1 MPKVVP
7 LIISGL
13 LILVLMVVIASMMA
27 HYHFNQSVK
36 KEVETFYEAVR
47 NKHEVVSENDLNG
60 LPSPV
65 QNWMQNSQIVG
76 KEKIVSARTKQEVTL
91 RLKENQPW
99 MNAQVEQY
107 FRIDEPGFIWAV
119 DIKMAPLLHIVG
131 RDKYI
136 EGRGNILIKLLFLK
150 TVADGSGKEI
160 DQGALLRYLA
170 EIMWFPTA
178 ALSEYIQWEGIDSN
192 SAKATMSYM
201 GVTASGVYTFSE
213 KGEILS
219 FVAQRYGDFDGE
231 YRMETWSCAM
241 KKYKE
246 FDGFKVPSQG
256 NITWKLKTGD
266 FEWYHFEVKEME
278 YNNVARY

>member
-1 MPKVVP
+1 MPKVV
-7 LIISGL
+7 LMIISGL
-13 LILVLMVVIASMMA
+13 LILVLMVVIASMIA

-65 QNWMQNSQIVG
+65 QNWLQNSQVVG

-107 FRIDEPGFIWAV
+107 FRTEEPGFIWTV
-119 DIKMAPLLHIVG
+119 DIKMAPLFHIVG
-131 RDKYI
+131 RDKYT
-136 EGRGNILIKLLFLK
+136 EGRGNLLIKLLSLK

-160 DQGALLRYLA
+160 DQGTLLRYLA

-178 ALSEYIQWEGIDSN
+178 ALSEYIQWEEIDSS
-192 SAKATMSYM
+192 SAKVTMSYR
-201 GVTASGVYTFSE
+201 GVSASGVYTFNE

-231 YRMETWSCAM
+231 YRMETWSCEM
-241 KKYKE
+241 KEYKE
-246 FDGFKVPSQG
+246 FEGFKIPSQG
-256 NITWKLKTGD
+256 YITWKFKTGD
-266 FEWYHFEVKEME
+266 FEWYNFEVKEME
-278 YNNVARY
+278 YNNLARY

>member
-1 MPKVVP
+1 MPKV
-7 LIISGL
+7 IISGL
-13 LILVLMVVIASMMA
+13 LILVLMVVIASMIA

-36 KEVETFYEAVR
+36 KEVETFYEATR

-65 QNWMQNSQIVG
+65 QNWLQNSQIVG

-131 RDKYI
+131 RDKYV
-136 EGRGNILIKLLFLK
+136 EGRGNILIKLLSLK

-160 DQGALLRYLA
+160 DQGALLRFLA

-178 ALSEYIQWEGIDSN
+178 ALSEYIQWEVIDLN
-192 SAKATMSYM
+192 SAKATMSYR

-213 KGEILS
+213 KGEVLS

-241 KKYKE
+241 KGYKE
-246 FDGFKVPSQG
+246 FDGFKIPSQG
-256 NITWKLKTGD
+256 NITWKFKTGD

-278 YNNVARY
+278 YNNLARY

>member
-1 MPKVVP
+1 MLKVI
-7 LIISGL
+7 LAIISGL
-13 LILVLMVVIASMMA
+13 VILVLMVVVASMIA
-27 HYHFNQSVK
+27 HYQFNQSVK
-36 KEVETFYEAVR
+36 NEVEAFYGIVE
-47 NKHEVVSENDLNG
+47 NKHEVVHQTDLNG
-60 LPSPV
+60 LPRPV
-65 QNWMQNSQIVG
+65 QNWLQYSQIVG
-76 KEKIVSARTKQEVTL
+76 KERIVSARTTQEVTM

-107 FRIDEPGFIWAV
+107 FRTDEPGFIWAV
-119 DIKMAPLLHIVG
+119 DIKMAPLFHIVG

-136 EGRGNILIKLLFLK
+136 EGRGNMLIKLLSLK

-170 EIMWFPTA
+170 ETMWFPTA

-192 SAKATMSYM
+192 SAKATMSYK
-201 GVTASGVYTFSE
+201 GVTASGTYTFNE

-241 KKYKE
+241 KEYKE
-246 FDGFKVPSQG
+246 FNGLKIPSQG
-256 NITWKLKTGD
+256 NLTWKLKTGD
-266 FEWYHFEVKEME
+266 FQWYHFEVKKME
-278 YNNVARY
+278 YNKTARY